1 MENDVLFRFLKN
13 SKNANK
19 KLVGKPAMLHYRDAA
34 KRGVGCCLGEGRR
47 GLACLL
53 SKGPETRSLREVR
66 KSRMMGLGKGTQTI
80 SCVATLKQPKFD
92 PRELNTN

>member
-34 KRGVGCCLGEGRR
+34 KRGVGCCLGEGVERP
-47 GLACLL
+47 GLPGAC
-53 SKGPETRSLREVR
+53 SQKVR
-66 KSRMMGLGKGTQTI
+66 KR
-80 SCVATLKQPKFD
+80 VA
-92 PRELNTN
+92 